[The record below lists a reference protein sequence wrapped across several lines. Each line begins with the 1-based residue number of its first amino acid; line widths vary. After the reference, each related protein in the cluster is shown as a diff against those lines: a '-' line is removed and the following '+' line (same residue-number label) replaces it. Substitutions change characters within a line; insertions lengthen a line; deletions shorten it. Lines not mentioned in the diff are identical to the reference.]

1 MNESTDH
8 SNDIEDRDSQSP
20 WRLYGVLGGI
30 TVGLFVA
37 TLCVGPVSLSPLALL
52 DAIGADGHSA
62 MATIVREIRLP
73 RALLAVIVGASLGL
87 AGAALQGLLRNP
99 LSEPGI
105 IGVSGCAA
113 LGAVIAFYTGAA
125 ALAFWVL
132 PASGMLGALVAVLAV
147 QLLAGRGADT
157 TTLILAGVAINSLA
171 GAMTALVLN
180 LSPNP
185 FAAYEIFFWL
195 LGSLSNRSLEH
206 VWLTLPFFV
215 LGAGLLLGTA
225 PALDALALGEDTAAS
240 LGIEL
245 ERVRMRIIAGTALA
259 VGSAVAVTGVVGFVG
274 LVVPHL
280 LRPWVGHRPGALL
293 GVSAVGGA
301 ALMLAADLGTRVPLA
316 GGELKLGVVTALIG
330 APFFLRMVVTMRRS
344 PV

>member
-1 MNESTDH
+1 MTSTH
-8 SNDIEDRDSQSP
+8 SDGAAALTQL
-20 WRLYGVLGGI
+20 RLYALLGGLI
-30 TVGLFVA
+30 AALFVVA
-37 TLCVGPVSLSPLALL
+37 LCLGPVNVSPLALL
-52 DAIGADGHSA
+52 DAFAPGDDDPLAI
-62 MATIVREIRLP
+62 IVREIRLP

-87 AGAALQGLLRNP
+87 SGAALQGLLRNP

-113 LGAVIAFYTGAA
+113 LGAVIAFYSGTAA
-125 ALAFWVL
+125 VAFWVL
-132 PASGMLGALVAVLAV
+132 PASGMFGALVAVLAV
-147 QLLAGRGADT
+147 QLLAGRGADSA
-157 TTLILAGVAINSLA
+157 TLILGGVAINSLA

-195 LGSLSNRSLEH
+195 LGSLSNRSLSH

-215 LGAGLLLGTA
+215 IGSGLLLRAA

-240 LGIEL
+240 LGVDL
-245 ERVRMRIIAGTALA
+245 ERVRLHIIAGTALT

-274 LVVPHL
+274 LIVPHL

-293 GVSAVGGA
+293 GVSALGGA
-301 ALMLAADLGTRVPLA
+301 ALVLAADLGTRIPLA
-316 GGELKLGVVTALIG
+316 GGELKLGVVTALLG
-330 APFFLRMVVTMRRS
+330 APFFLRMVLTLRRQ
-344 PV
+344 PA